1 MFEMRRREFITLAGG
16 AAAWP
21 LAARAQQPAMPVIG
35 VLNSGSAA
43 PFAPMMAA
51 FDRGLSE
58 QGYVVGSNVRTE
70 LRWANGQYE
79 KLPELAADL
88 ARLRV
93 DVLASPGGDVA
104 TVASMAATT
113 TIPIVFMVGRDPV
126 QAGFVASL
134 NRPGGNAT
142 GLNIL
147 TSVLAAKRLEL
158 LRDLI
163 PNLSLVGVL
172 VNPDNPNA
180 ATDPQDLRD
189 AAATL
194 GLQLFFVQARTPE
207 EIASAFSSF
216 AAQKLKAVLVNTDP
230 YYLGRRDQLAELAAH
245 YSLPAIYSL
254 REHVTAGGLISYG
267 ANLIEA
273 YRLLA
278 GFAGRILRGA
288 KPAEMPVEQPTKY
301 ELTINLNSAKA
312 LGLDVPPTLLARADD
327 VIE

>member
-1 MFEMRRREFITLAGG
+1 MRRRQFLG
-16 AAAWP
+16 AFSAATVAWP
-21 LAARAQQPAMPVIG
+21 LAARGQQARSPVIG
-35 VLNSGSAA
+35 ILNSGSAG
-43 PFAPMMAA
+43 PFAPMLAA
-51 FDRGLSE
+51 FDQGLSE
-58 QGYVVGSNVRTE
+58 QGYFVGRNVRTE
-70 LRWANGQYE
+70 LRWANGHYE
-79 KLPELAADL
+79 KLPELAAEL

-104 TVASMAATT
+104 TVASMAATK
-113 TIPIVFMVGRDPV
+113 TIPIVFMVGRNPAK
-126 QAGFVASL
+126 AGFVASL

-147 TSVLAAKRLEL
+147 TSELAAKRLQL

-163 PNLSLVGVL
+163 PNLELIGVL
-172 VNPDNPNA
+172 FNPDNPNA
-180 ATDPQDLRD
+180 ATDPQDLEE

-194 GLQLFFVQARTPE
+194 GLKLSFLQARAPG
-207 EIASAFSSF
+207 EIDEAFASF

-230 YYLGRRDQLAELAAH
+230 YYLGRRDHLAELAAR

-254 REHVTAGGLISYG
+254 REHVRAGGLISYG
-267 ANLIEA
+267 ADLIEA

-278 GFAGRILRGA
+278 GFAGRVLRGG

-301 ELTINLNSAKA
+301 ELTINLKA
-312 LGLDVPPTLLARADD
+312 ARALRLDIPPTMLGRADE

>member
-1 MFEMRRREFITLAGG
+1 
-16 AAAWP
+16 
-21 LAARAQQPAMPVIG
+21 VIG
-35 VLNSGSAA
+35 VLNSGAAA

-51 FDRGLSE
+51 FELGLSD
-58 QGYVVGSNVRTE
+58 QGFVVGRNVRTE

-79 KLPELAADL
+79 KLPELADDL
-88 ARLRV
+88 ARLGV
-93 DVLASPGGDVA
+93 DILASPGGDVA
-104 TVASMAATT
+104 AVASMAATR

-126 QAGFVASL
+126 KAGFVASL

-158 LRDLI
+158 LRHLV
-163 PNLSLVGVL
+163 PNVGRIGVL
-172 VNPDNPNA
+172 VNPNNPNA
-180 ATDPQDLRD
+180 ATDPQDLQS

-194 GLQLFFVQARTPE
+194 GVPLSFLQASTPD
-207 EIASAFSSF
+207 EIGTAFATF
-216 AAQKLKAVLVNTDP
+216 AAQRLKAILVNTDP
-230 YYLGRRDQLAELAAH
+230 FYLSRRDQLAELAARH
-245 YSLPAIYSL
+245 SLPAIYSL

-273 YRLLA
+273 YRLLG

-288 KPAEMPVEQPTKY
+288 QPAEMPVEQPTKY
-301 ELTINLNSAKA
+301 ELTINLNAARA
-312 LGLDVPPTLLARADD
+312 LGLEVPPTLLALADE

>member
-1 MFEMRRREFITLAGG
+1 MRRRDFVLGLAG

-21 LAARAQQPAMPVIG
+21 RLACAQPSRGPIVGI
-35 VLNSGSAA
+35 LNSGTAP
-43 PFAPMMAA
+43 PFARMMAA
-51 FDRGLSE
+51 FE
-58 QGYVVGSNVRTE
+58 QGLGEQSYVVGRNVRTE
-70 LRWANGQYE
+70 LRWANGQYD

-104 TVASMAATT
+104 TVAAMAATK

-126 QAGFVASL
+126 KAGFVTSL

-163 PNLSLVGVL
+163 PNLALVGVL
-172 VNPDNPNA
+172 FNPDNPNA
-180 ATDPQDLRD
+180 ATDPQDLR
-189 AAATL
+189 AAADTL
-194 GLQLFFVQARTPE
+194 GLKLLFLQASTPE
-207 EIASAFSSF
+207 EITAAFASF

-230 YYLGRRDQLAELAAH
+230 YYLGRRDQLAALAAQH
-245 YSLPAIYSL
+245 ALPAIYSL
-254 REHVTAGGLISYG
+254 REHAAAGGLISYG

-273 YRLLA
+273 YRLLG
-278 GFAGRILRGA
+278 GFAGRVLRGG

-301 ELTINLNSAKA
+301 DLTINLKAAQA
-312 LGLDVPPTLLARADD
+312 LGLEIPPLVHARADE

>member
-1 MFEMRRREFITLAGG
+1 
-16 AAAWP
+16 
-21 LAARAQQPAMPVIG
+21 
-35 VLNSGSAA
+35 
-43 PFAPMMAA
+43 MA
-51 FDRGLSE
+51 
-58 QGYVVGSNVRTE
+58 TE
-70 LRWANGQYE
+70 
-79 KLPELAADL
+79 L
-88 ARLRV
+88 ARLQV

-104 TVASMAATT
+104 TVASMAATK

-126 QAGFVASL
+126 KAGFVARL

-147 TSVLAAKRLEL
+147 TSELAAKRLQL
-158 LRDLI
+158 LRELVSDLGSI
-163 PNLSLVGVL
+163 GVL

-180 ATDPQDLRD
+180 ATDPQELQD

-194 GLQLFFVQARTPE
+194 GLKLSFLQARTPD
-207 EIASAFSSF
+207 EITQAFAGF

-230 YYLGRRDQLAELAAH
+230 YYLGRRDHLAELAARH
-245 YSLPAIYSL
+245 SLPAIYSL

-273 YRLLA
+273 YRLLG
-278 GFAGRILRGA
+278 GFAGRILRGG

-301 ELTINLNSAKA
+301 VLTINLKTARA
-312 LGLDVPPTLLARADD
+312 LGLDVPPTLLARADE